1 VPVLAITLF
10 ASAFLLFVCQPMVG
24 KMVLPFLGGAA
35 AVWTTCVLFFQVM
48 LLAGYVYAH
57 ALGRAT
63 DVRKQILIHSI
74 VLLVPLAFLPIRFD
88 GASTESLFQ
97 HPSLQLLVRLAGS
110 VGVPFFVIST
120 TAPLLQNWLSRT
132 EDSSGR
138 DPYFLYAASNTG
150 SLPALIT
157 YPFLLEPR
165 VGVAAQS
172 RFWFG
177 GYIVLL
183 GLLAFA
189 LALLWQRPVAAL
201 YEGRE
206 SRNSGVAGGHRPP
219 LRALYWIAAAFVP
232 SALMLAVTNH
242 IAANLASAPF
252 LWIVP
257 LAIYLLTFILAFAP
271 RLRVTPA
278 RVSRLIPVVLL
289 ATFPVVA
296 AGVVAPPGLNWIII
310 GGHLVLLYC
319 GALLCHAALAESRPA
334 PQHLTEFYFWIALGG
349 VLGGV
354 FTATI
359 APAAFKTV
367 LEYPLIVATLGFF
380 RAGKKEPPN
389 WLVPAL
395 FGVAILGIWIIFR
408 ATGLDSST
416 EAVALAH
423 TSFLFVCYKL
433 KDHVQRFATAFA
445 ILIMAYSFILPDYIE
460 GANRAYVGRNFFG
473 VKKVLDEPATHLRKF
488 LHGDTLHGIEST
500 DAERAGK
507 PLSYYYQDG
516 SVADVVEMLR
526 ERGPQQRFGVVG
538 LGSGTMAAYADDK
551 HHVTFYEIDPSIEP
565 IARRYFTFLTRCGSN
580 CDVVIGDGRLQLV
593 QADNES
599 FDLLMLDAF
608 SSDSVPTHLVS
619 REALQLYL
627 SKLARDGILLF
638 HVSNRFLDVER
649 LVSSLVIDRGLVAF
663 SRFDEAGE
671 LRKEGKSSAN
681 HLVAARS
688 LEDLGPIAANPNWKR
703 VTRPA
708 DFQLWTDDYS
718 NLLSLIRWH

>member
-1 VPVLAITLF
+1 MTLF

-57 ALGRAT
+57 ALGRVD
-63 DVRKQILIHSI
+63 DVRKQILTHGV
-74 VLLVPLAFLPIRFD
+74 VLLLPIAFLPIQFA
-88 GASTESLFQ
+88 GASTESFFQ
-97 HPSLQLLVRLAGS
+97 HPSLQLLALLAAS

-120 TAPLLQNWLSRT
+120 TAPLLQNWFSRT
-132 EDSSGR
+132 EDSSAR
-138 DPYFLYAASNTG
+138 DPYFLYSASNTG
-150 SLPALIT
+150 SLLALIA
-157 YPFLLEPR
+157 YPFLVEPR
-165 VGVAAQS
+165 VGVAAQN
-172 RFWFG
+172 RLWLV
-177 GYIVLL
+177 GYIVFL
-183 GLLAFA
+183 GLLAVA
-189 LALLWQRPVAAL
+189 SALLWPRGKTVAAVCD
-201 YEGRE
+201 RRQ
-206 SRNSGVAGGHRPP
+206 SQPAATVCRTR
-219 LRALYWIAAAFVP
+219 LYWVAAAFVP
-232 SALMLAVTNH
+232 SGLMLAVTNH

-257 LAIYLLTFILAFAP
+257 LAIYLVTFILAFAR
-271 RLRVTPA
+271 RLRVTSA

-319 GALLCHAALAESRPA
+319 GALLCHTALAESRPG

-380 RAGKKEPPN
+380 RTGKNEKPN

-395 FGVAILGIWIIFR
+395 FGAAILVIWIVFR

-445 ILIMAYSFILPDYIE
+445 ILIIAYSFILPDYIE

-473 VKKVLDEPATHLRKF
+473 VKKVLDEPDTHLRKF

-500 DAERAGK
+500 DTARAGK
-507 PLSYYYQDG
+507 PLSYYYPDG
-516 SVADVVEMLR
+516 SVANVVEMLR

-538 LGSGTMAAYADDK
+538 LGSGTMAAYADAG

-565 IARRYFTFLTRCGSN
+565 IARQYFTFLTRCGSN

-593 QADNES
+593 RADNES

-619 REALQLYL
+619 REALELYL

-663 SRFDEAGE
+663 SRFDDAGE

-681 HLVAARS
+681 HLVAARR

-703 VTRPA
+703 VTRPT

>member
-1 VPVLAITLF
+1 MTLF

-57 ALGRAT
+57 ALGRVA
-63 DVRKQILIHSI
+63 DVRKQILTHGV
-74 VLLVPLAFLPIRFD
+74 VLLLPIAFLPIQFA
-88 GASTESLFQ
+88 GASTESFFQ
-97 HPSLQLLVRLAGS
+97 HPSLQLLALLAAS

-120 TAPLLQNWLSRT
+120 TAPLLQNWFSRT
-132 EDSSGR
+132 EDSSAR
-138 DPYFLYAASNTG
+138 DPYFLYSASNTG
-150 SLPALIT
+150 SLLALIA
-157 YPFLLEPR
+157 YPFLVEPR
-165 VGVAAQS
+165 VGVAAQN
-172 RFWFG
+172 RLWLV
-177 GYIVLL
+177 GYIVFL
-183 GLLAFA
+183 GLLAVA
-189 LALLWQRPVAAL
+189 SALLWPRGKTVAAVCD
-201 YEGRE
+201 RRQ
-206 SRNSGVAGGHRPP
+206 SQPAVTVFRTR
-219 LRALYWIAAAFVP
+219 LYWVAAAFVP
-232 SALMLAVTNH
+232 SGLMLAVTNH

-257 LAIYLLTFILAFAP
+257 LAIYLVTFILAFAR
-271 RLRVTPA
+271 RLRVTSA

-319 GALLCHAALAESRPA
+319 GALLCHTALAESRPG

-380 RAGKKEPPN
+380 RTGKNEKPN

-395 FGVAILGIWIIFR
+395 FGAAILVIWIVFR

-445 ILIMAYSFILPDYIE
+445 ILIIAYSFILPDYIE

-473 VKKVLDEPATHLRKF
+473 VKKVLDEPDTHLRKF

-500 DAERAGK
+500 DTARAGK
-507 PLSYYYQDG
+507 PLSYYYPDG
-516 SVADVVEMLR
+516 SVANVVEMLR

-538 LGSGTMAAYADDK
+538 LGSGTMAAYADAG

-565 IARRYFTFLTRCGSN
+565 IARQYFTFLTRCGSN

-593 QADNES
+593 RADNES

-619 REALQLYL
+619 REALELYL

-663 SRFDEAGE
+663 SRFDDAGE

-681 HLVAARS
+681 HLVAARR

-703 VTRPA
+703 VTRPT

>member
-1 VPVLAITLF
+1 MTLF

-57 ALGRAT
+57 ALGRVD
-63 DVRKQILIHSI
+63 DVRKQILTHGV
-74 VLLVPLAFLPIRFD
+74 VLLLPIAFLPIQFA
-88 GASTESLFQ
+88 GASTESFFQ
-97 HPSLQLLVRLAGS
+97 HPSLQLLALLAAS

-120 TAPLLQNWLSRT
+120 TAPLLQNWFSRT
-132 EDSSGR
+132 EDSSAR
-138 DPYFLYAASNTG
+138 DPYFLYSASNTG
-150 SLPALIT
+150 SLLALIA
-157 YPFLLEPR
+157 YPFLVEPR
-165 VGVAAQS
+165 VGVAAQN
-172 RFWFG
+172 RLWLV
-177 GYIVLL
+177 GYIVFL
-183 GLLAFA
+183 GLLAVA
-189 LALLWQRPVAAL
+189 SALLWPRGKTVAAVCD
-201 YEGRE
+201 RRQ
-206 SRNSGVAGGHRPP
+206 SQPAVTVFRTR
-219 LRALYWIAAAFVP
+219 LYWVAAAFVP
-232 SALMLAVTNH
+232 SGLMLAVTNH

-257 LAIYLLTFILAFAP
+257 LAIYLVTFILAFAR
-271 RLRVTPA
+271 RLRVTSA

-319 GALLCHAALAESRPA
+319 GALLCHTALAESRPG

-380 RAGKKEPPN
+380 RTGKNEKPN

-395 FGVAILGIWIIFR
+395 FGAAILVIWIVFR

-445 ILIMAYSFILPDYIE
+445 ILIIAYSFILPDYIE

-473 VKKVLDEPATHLRKF
+473 VKKVLDEPDTHLRKF

-500 DAERAGK
+500 DTARAGK
-507 PLSYYYQDG
+507 PLSYYYPDG
-516 SVADVVEMLR
+516 SVANVVEMLR

-538 LGSGTMAAYADDK
+538 LGSGTMAAYADAG

-565 IARRYFTFLTRCGSN
+565 IARQYFTFLTRCGSN

-593 QADNES
+593 RADNES

-619 REALQLYL
+619 REALELYL

-663 SRFDEAGE
+663 SRFDDAGE

-681 HLVAARS
+681 HLVAARR

-703 VTRPA
+703 VTRPT

>member
-1 VPVLAITLF
+1 MTLF

-57 ALGRAT
+57 ALGRVA
-63 DVRKQILIHSI
+63 DVRKQILTHGV
-74 VLLVPLAFLPIRFD
+74 VLLLPIAFLPFQFA
-88 GASTESLFQ
+88 GASTESFFQ
-97 HPSLQLLVRLAGS
+97 HPSLQLLALLAAS

-120 TAPLLQNWLSRT
+120 TAPLLQNWFSRT
-132 EDSSGR
+132 EDSSAR
-138 DPYFLYAASNTG
+138 DPYFLYSASNTG
-150 SLPALIT
+150 SLLALIA
-157 YPFLLEPR
+157 YPFLVEPR
-165 VGVAAQS
+165 VGVAAQN
-172 RFWFG
+172 RLWLV
-177 GYIVLL
+177 GYIVFL
-183 GLLAFA
+183 GLLAVA
-189 LALLWQRPVAAL
+189 SALLWPRGKTVAAVCD
-201 YEGRE
+201 RRQ
-206 SRNSGVAGGHRPP
+206 SQPAVTVFRTR
-219 LRALYWIAAAFVP
+219 LYWVAAAFVP
-232 SALMLAVTNH
+232 SGLMLAVTNH

-257 LAIYLLTFILAFAP
+257 LAIYLVTFILAFAR
-271 RLRVTPA
+271 RLRVTSA

-319 GALLCHAALAESRPA
+319 GALLCHTALAESRPG

-380 RAGKKEPPN
+380 RTGKNEKPN

-395 FGVAILGIWIIFR
+395 FGAAILVIWIVFR

-416 EAVALAH
+416 EAAALAH

-445 ILIMAYSFILPDYIE
+445 ILIIAYSFILPDYIE

-473 VKKVLDEPATHLRKF
+473 VKKVLDEPDTHLRKF

-500 DAERAGK
+500 DPARAGK
-507 PLSYYYQDG
+507 PLSYYYPDG
-516 SVADVVEMLR
+516 SVANVVEMLR

-538 LGSGTMAAYADDK
+538 LGSGTMAAYADAG

-565 IARRYFTFLTRCGSN
+565 IARQYFTFLNRCGSN

-593 QADNES
+593 RADNES

-619 REALQLYL
+619 REALELYL

-663 SRFDEAGE
+663 SRFDDAGE

-681 HLVAARS
+681 HLVAARR

-703 VTRPA
+703 VTRPT

>member
-1 VPVLAITLF
+1 MTLF

-57 ALGRAT
+57 ALGRVA
-63 DVRKQILIHSI
+63 DVRKQILTHGV
-74 VLLVPLAFLPIRFD
+74 VLLLPLAFLPIQFA
-88 GASTESLFQ
+88 GASTESFFQ
-97 HPSLQLLVRLAGS
+97 HPSLQLLALLAAS

-120 TAPLLQNWLSRT
+120 TAPLLQNWFSRT
-132 EDSSGR
+132 EDSSAR
-138 DPYFLYAASNTG
+138 DPYFLYSASNTG
-150 SLPALIT
+150 SLLALIA
-157 YPFLLEPR
+157 YPFLVEPR
-165 VGVAAQS
+165 VGVAAQN
-172 RFWFG
+172 RLWLV
-177 GYIVLL
+177 GYIVFL
-183 GLLAFA
+183 GLLAVA
-189 LALLWQRPVAAL
+189 SALLWPRGKTVAAVCD
-201 YEGRE
+201 RRQ
-206 SRNSGVAGGHRPP
+206 SQPAVTVFRTR
-219 LRALYWIAAAFVP
+219 LYWVAAAFVP
-232 SALMLAVTNH
+232 SGLMLAVTNH

-257 LAIYLLTFILAFAP
+257 LAIYLVTFILAFAR
-271 RLRVTPA
+271 RLRVTSA

-289 ATFPVVA
+289 ATFPLVA

-310 GGHLVLLYC
+310 GGHLILLYC
-319 GALLCHAALAESRPA
+319 GALLCHTALAESRPG

-380 RAGKKEPPN
+380 RTGKNEKPN

-395 FGVAILGIWIIFR
+395 FGAAILVIWIVFR

-416 EAVALAH
+416 EAAALAH

-445 ILIMAYSFILPDYIE
+445 ILIIAYSFILPDYIE

-473 VKKVLDEPATHLRKF
+473 VKKVLDEPDTHLRKF

-500 DAERAGK
+500 DTARAGK
-507 PLSYYYQDG
+507 PLSYYYPDG
-516 SVADVVEMLR
+516 SVANVVEMLR

-538 LGSGTMAAYADDK
+538 LGSGTMAAYADAG

-565 IARRYFTFLTRCGSN
+565 IARQYFTFLTRCGSN

-593 QADNES
+593 RADNES

-619 REALQLYL
+619 REALELYL

-663 SRFDEAGE
+663 SRFDDAGE

-681 HLVAARS
+681 HLVAARR

-703 VTRPA
+703 VTRPT

>member
-1 VPVLAITLF
+1 MTLF

-57 ALGRAT
+57 ALGRVA
-63 DVRKQILIHSI
+63 DVRKQILTHGV
-74 VLLVPLAFLPIRFD
+74 VLLLPLAFLPIQFA
-88 GASTESLFQ
+88 GASTESFFQ
-97 HPSLQLLVRLAGS
+97 HPSLQLLALLAAS

-120 TAPLLQNWLSRT
+120 TAPLLQNWFSRT
-132 EDSSGR
+132 EDSSAR
-138 DPYFLYAASNTG
+138 DPYFLYSASNTG
-150 SLPALIT
+150 SLLALIA
-157 YPFLLEPR
+157 YPFLVEPR
-165 VGVAAQS
+165 VGVAAQN
-172 RFWFG
+172 RLWLV
-177 GYIVLL
+177 GYIVFL
-183 GLLAFA
+183 GLLAVA
-189 LALLWQRPVAAL
+189 SALLWPRGKTVAAVCD
-201 YEGRE
+201 RRQ
-206 SRNSGVAGGHRPP
+206 SQPAVTVFRTR
-219 LRALYWIAAAFVP
+219 LYWVAAAFVP
-232 SALMLAVTNH
+232 SGLMLAVTNH

-257 LAIYLLTFILAFAP
+257 LAIYLVTFILAFAR
-271 RLRVTPA
+271 RLRVTSA

-319 GALLCHAALAESRPA
+319 GALLCHTALAESRPG

-380 RAGKKEPPN
+380 RTGKNEKPN

-395 FGVAILGIWIIFR
+395 FGAAILVIWIVFR

-416 EAVALAH
+416 EAAALAH

-445 ILIMAYSFILPDYIE
+445 ILIIAYSFILPDYIE

-473 VKKVLDEPATHLRKF
+473 VKKVLDEPDTHLRKF

-500 DAERAGK
+500 DTARAGK
-507 PLSYYYQDG
+507 PLSYYYPDG
-516 SVADVVEMLR
+516 SVANVVEMLR

-538 LGSGTMAAYADDK
+538 LGSGTMAAYADAG

-565 IARRYFTFLTRCGSN
+565 IARQYFTFLTRCGSN

-593 QADNES
+593 RADNES

-619 REALQLYL
+619 REALELYL

-663 SRFDEAGE
+663 SRFDDAGE

-681 HLVAARS
+681 HLVAARR

-703 VTRPA
+703 VTRPT

>member
-1 VPVLAITLF
+1 MTLF

-57 ALGRAT
+57 ALGRVA
-63 DVRKQILIHSI
+63 DVRKQILTHGV
-74 VLLVPLAFLPIRFD
+74 VLLLPIAFLPFQFA
-88 GASTESLFQ
+88 GASTESFFQ
-97 HPSLQLLVRLAGS
+97 HPSLQLLALLAAS

-120 TAPLLQNWLSRT
+120 TAPLLQNWFSRT
-132 EDSSGR
+132 EDSSAR
-138 DPYFLYAASNTG
+138 DPYFLYSASNTG
-150 SLPALIT
+150 SLLALIA
-157 YPFLLEPR
+157 YPFLVEPR
-165 VGVAAQS
+165 VGVAAQN
-172 RFWFG
+172 RLWLV
-177 GYIVLL
+177 GYIVFL
-183 GLLAFA
+183 GLLAVA
-189 LALLWQRPVAAL
+189 SALLWPRGKTVAAVCD
-201 YEGRE
+201 RRQ
-206 SRNSGVAGGHRPP
+206 SQPAVTVFRTR
-219 LRALYWIAAAFVP
+219 LYWVAAAFVP
-232 SALMLAVTNH
+232 SGLMLAVTNH

-257 LAIYLLTFILAFAP
+257 LAIYLVTFILAFAR
-271 RLRVTPA
+271 RLRVTSA

-319 GALLCHAALAESRPA
+319 GALLCHTALAESRPG

-380 RAGKKEPPN
+380 RTGKNEKPN

-395 FGVAILGIWIIFR
+395 FGAAILVIWIVFR

-416 EAVALAH
+416 EAAALAH

-445 ILIMAYSFILPDYIE
+445 ILIIAYSFILPDYIE

-473 VKKVLDEPATHLRKF
+473 VKKVLDEPDTHLRKF

-500 DAERAGK
+500 DPARAGK
-507 PLSYYYQDG
+507 PLSYYYPDG
-516 SVADVVEMLR
+516 SVANVVEMLR

-538 LGSGTMAAYADDK
+538 LGSGTMAAYADAG

-565 IARRYFTFLTRCGSN
+565 IARQYFTFLTRCGSN

-593 QADNES
+593 RADNES

-619 REALQLYL
+619 REALELYL

-663 SRFDEAGE
+663 SRFDDAGE

-681 HLVAARS
+681 HLVAARR

-703 VTRPA
+703 VTRPT

>member
-1 VPVLAITLF
+1 MTLF

-57 ALGRAT
+57 ALGRVA
-63 DVRKQILIHSI
+63 DVRKQILTHGV
-74 VLLVPLAFLPIRFD
+74 VLLLPLAFLPIQFA
-88 GASTESLFQ
+88 GASTESFFQ
-97 HPSLQLLVRLAGS
+97 HPSLQLLALLAAS

-120 TAPLLQNWLSRT
+120 TAPLLQNWFSRT
-132 EDSSGR
+132 EDSSAR
-138 DPYFLYAASNTG
+138 DPYFLYSASNTG
-150 SLPALIT
+150 SLLALIA
-157 YPFLLEPR
+157 YPFLVEPR
-165 VGVAAQS
+165 VGVAAQN
-172 RFWFG
+172 RLWLV
-177 GYIVLL
+177 GYIVFL
-183 GLLAFA
+183 GLLAVA
-189 LALLWQRPVAAL
+189 SALLWPRGKTVAAVCD
-201 YEGRE
+201 RRQ
-206 SRNSGVAGGHRPP
+206 SQPAVTVFRTR
-219 LRALYWIAAAFVP
+219 LYWVAAAFVP
-232 SALMLAVTNH
+232 SGLMLAVTNH

-257 LAIYLLTFILAFAP
+257 LAIYLVTFILAFAR
-271 RLRVTPA
+271 RLRVTSA

-319 GALLCHAALAESRPA
+319 GALLCHTALAESRPG

-380 RAGKKEPPN
+380 RTGKNEKPN

-395 FGVAILGIWIIFR
+395 FGAAILVIWIVFR

-416 EAVALAH
+416 EAAALAH

-445 ILIMAYSFILPDYIE
+445 ILIIAYSFILPDYIE

-473 VKKVLDEPATHLRKF
+473 VKKVLDEPDTHLRKF

-500 DAERAGK
+500 DAARAGK
-507 PLSYYYQDG
+507 PLSYYYPDG
-516 SVADVVEMLR
+516 SVANVVEMLR

-538 LGSGTMAAYADDK
+538 LGSGTMAAYADAG

-565 IARRYFTFLTRCGSN
+565 IARQYFTFLTRCGSN

-593 QADNES
+593 RADNES

-619 REALQLYL
+619 REALELYL

-663 SRFDEAGE
+663 SRFDDAGE

-681 HLVAARS
+681 HLVAARR

-703 VTRPA
+703 VTRPT

>member
-1 VPVLAITLF
+1 MTLF

-57 ALGRAT
+57 ALGRVD
-63 DVRKQILIHSI
+63 DVRKQILTHGV
-74 VLLVPLAFLPIRFD
+74 VLLLPIAFLPIQFA
-88 GASTESLFQ
+88 GASTESFFQ
-97 HPSLQLLVRLAGS
+97 HPSLQLLALLAAS

-120 TAPLLQNWLSRT
+120 TAPLLQNWFSRT
-132 EDSSGR
+132 EDSSAR
-138 DPYFLYAASNTG
+138 DPYFLYSASNTG
-150 SLPALIT
+150 SLLALIA
-157 YPFLLEPR
+157 YPFLVEPR
-165 VGVAAQS
+165 VGVAAQN
-172 RFWFG
+172 RLWLV
-177 GYIVLL
+177 GYIVFL
-183 GLLAFA
+183 GLLAVA
-189 LALLWQRPVAAL
+189 SALLWPRGKTVAAVCD
-201 YEGRE
+201 RRQ
-206 SRNSGVAGGHRPP
+206 SQPAVTVFRTR
-219 LRALYWIAAAFVP
+219 LYWVAAAFVP
-232 SALMLAVTNH
+232 SGLMLAVTNH

-257 LAIYLLTFILAFAP
+257 LAIYLVTFILAFAR
-271 RLRVTPA
+271 RLRVTSA

-319 GALLCHAALAESRPA
+319 GALLCHTALAESRPG

-380 RAGKKEPPN
+380 RTGKNEKPN

-395 FGVAILGIWIIFR
+395 FGAAILVIWIVFR

-416 EAVALAH
+416 EAAALAH

-445 ILIMAYSFILPDYIE
+445 ILIIAYSFILPDYIE

-473 VKKVLDEPATHLRKF
+473 VKKVLDEPDTHLRKF

-500 DAERAGK
+500 DPARAGK
-507 PLSYYYQDG
+507 PLSYYYPDG
-516 SVADVVEMLR
+516 SVANVVEMLR

-538 LGSGTMAAYADDK
+538 LGSGTMAAYADAG

-565 IARRYFTFLTRCGSN
+565 IARQYFTFLTRCGSN

-593 QADNES
+593 RADNES

-619 REALQLYL
+619 REALELYL

-663 SRFDEAGE
+663 SRFDDAGE

-681 HLVAARS
+681 HLVAARR

-703 VTRPA
+703 VTRPT

>member
-1 VPVLAITLF
+1 MTLF

-57 ALGRAT
+57 ALGRVA
-63 DVRKQILIHSI
+63 DVRKQILTHGV
-74 VLLVPLAFLPIRFD
+74 VLLLPLAFLPIQFA
-88 GASTESLFQ
+88 GASTESFFQ
-97 HPSLQLLVRLAGS
+97 HPSLQLLALLAAS

-120 TAPLLQNWLSRT
+120 TAPLLQNWFSRT
-132 EDSSGR
+132 EDSSAR
-138 DPYFLYAASNTG
+138 DPYFLYSASNTG
-150 SLPALIT
+150 SLLALIA
-157 YPFLLEPR
+157 YPFLVEPR
-165 VGVAAQS
+165 VGVAAQN
-172 RFWFG
+172 RLWLV
-177 GYIVLL
+177 GYIVFL
-183 GLLAFA
+183 GLLAVA
-189 LALLWQRPVAAL
+189 SALLWPRGKTVAAVCD
-201 YEGRE
+201 RRQ
-206 SRNSGVAGGHRPP
+206 SQPAATVFRTR
-219 LRALYWIAAAFVP
+219 LYWVAAAFVP
-232 SALMLAVTNH
+232 SGLMLAVTNH

-257 LAIYLLTFILAFAP
+257 LAIYLVTFILAFAR
-271 RLRVTPA
+271 RLRVTSA

-319 GALLCHAALAESRPA
+319 GALLCHTALAESRPG

-380 RAGKKEPPN
+380 RTGKNEKPN

-395 FGVAILGIWIIFR
+395 FGAAILVIWIVFR

-445 ILIMAYSFILPDYIE
+445 ILIIAYSFILPDYIE

-473 VKKVLDEPATHLRKF
+473 VKKVLDEPDTHLRKF

-500 DAERAGK
+500 DTARAGK
-507 PLSYYYQDG
+507 PLSYYYPDG
-516 SVADVVEMLR
+516 SVANVVEMLR

-538 LGSGTMAAYADDK
+538 LGSGTMAAYADAG

-565 IARRYFTFLTRCGSN
+565 IARQYFTFLTRCGSN

-593 QADNES
+593 RADNES

-619 REALQLYL
+619 REALELYL

-663 SRFDEAGE
+663 SRFDDAGE

-681 HLVAARS
+681 HLVAARR

-703 VTRPA
+703 VTRPT

>member
-1 VPVLAITLF
+1 MTLF

-57 ALGRAT
+57 ALGRVD
-63 DVRKQILIHSI
+63 DVRKQILTHGV
-74 VLLVPLAFLPIRFD
+74 VLLLPIAFLPIQFA
-88 GASTESLFQ
+88 GASTESFFQ
-97 HPSLQLLVRLAGS
+97 HPSLQLLALLAAS

-120 TAPLLQNWLSRT
+120 TAPLLQNWFSRT
-132 EDSSGR
+132 EDSSAR
-138 DPYFLYAASNTG
+138 DPYFLYSASNTG
-150 SLPALIT
+150 SLLALIA
-157 YPFLLEPR
+157 YPFLVEPR
-165 VGVAAQS
+165 VGVAAQN
-172 RFWFG
+172 RLWLV
-177 GYIVLL
+177 GYIVFL
-183 GLLAFA
+183 GLLAVA
-189 LALLWQRPVAAL
+189 SALLWPRGKTVAAVCD
-201 YEGRE
+201 RRQ
-206 SRNSGVAGGHRPP
+206 SQPAVTVFRTR
-219 LRALYWIAAAFVP
+219 LYWVAAAFVP
-232 SALMLAVTNH
+232 SGLMLAVTNH

-257 LAIYLLTFILAFAP
+257 LAIYLVTFILAFAR
-271 RLRVTPA
+271 RLRVTSA

-319 GALLCHAALAESRPA
+319 GALLCHTALAESRPG

-380 RAGKKEPPN
+380 RTGKNEKPN

-395 FGVAILGIWIIFR
+395 FGAAILVIWIVFR

-416 EAVALAH
+416 EAAALAH

-445 ILIMAYSFILPDYIE
+445 ILIIAYSFILPDYIE

-473 VKKVLDEPATHLRKF
+473 VKKVLDEPDTHLRKF

-500 DAERAGK
+500 DTARAGK
-507 PLSYYYQDG
+507 PLSYYYPDG
-516 SVADVVEMLR
+516 SVANVVEMLR

-538 LGSGTMAAYADDK
+538 LGSGTMAAYADAG

-565 IARRYFTFLTRCGSN
+565 IARQYFTFLTRCGSN

-593 QADNES
+593 RADNES

-619 REALQLYL
+619 REALELYL

-663 SRFDEAGE
+663 SRFDDAGE

-681 HLVAARS
+681 HLVAARR

-703 VTRPA
+703 VTRPT